1 MGAPPR
7 SHFVVTGSGKCGTH
21 FMQAVLVELGLS
33 TAHEGVLEYHPV
45 TEPAWDGMRGDSSW
59 PATMHLGVLEPGT
72 PVLHLVRDTLTVVNA
87 RFGENK
93 LADNHAEFV
102 IRNFV
107 RTNMPDVFTDAH
119 DDLGRTLLWVERW
132 NRRLD
137 RTRVLHPHLRY
148 QRRNVEDISADPVVL
163 DEVVGFLAGVRP
175 GVERCESALCAV
187 GTVVGRRAQH
197 ATLAWPDIRAHPDG
211 AGLVQL
217 AVDYG
222 YLPE

>member
-1 MGAPPR
+1 MGAPPG

-21 FMQAVLVELGLS
+21 FVQAVLVELGLP
-33 TAHEGVLEYHPV
+33 TTHE
-45 TEPAWDGMRGDSSW
+45 
-59 PATMHLGVLEPGT
+59 GVLEPGT

-93 LADNHAEFV
+93 LADDHAEFV

-107 RTNMPDVFTDAH
+107 RTHMPDVFTDAH

-137 RTRVLHPHLRY
+137 RTPGLHPHLRY
-148 QRRNVEDISADPVVL
+148 QRRRVEDISADPVVL
-163 DEVVGFLAGVRP
+163 DEVVDFLAGVRP
-175 GVERCESALCAV
+175 GVERCKSALCAV

-217 AVDYG
+217 ALDYG

>member
-1 MGAPPR
+1 
-7 SHFVVTGSGKCGTH
+7 
-21 FMQAVLVELGLS
+21 
-33 TAHEGVLEYHPV
+33 
-45 TEPAWDGMRGDSSW
+45 
-59 PATMHLGVLEPGT
+59 
-72 PVLHLVRDTLTVVNA
+72 
-87 RFGENK
+87 
-93 LADNHAEFV
+93 
-102 IRNFV
+102 
-107 RTNMPDVFTDAH
+107 MPDVFTDAH

-137 RTRVLHPHLRY
+137 GTRVLHPHLRY